1 MEHMQGTRDIVTPSE
16 AMKRRIFRVIGPA
29 AMAVAMAIALL
40 LLHRELKSYHYRDLM
55 RQVWTLPHSHLAL
68 ALLLTAV
75 AYAVLAGYDAI
86 ALSYVEHPLP
96 VRRIAFGSFIAYALS
111 HSLGF
116 PLLTGGPV
124 RYRFWSVWGLSTAEI
139 AQAISFAGATFI
151 IGMVAVAGVVF
162 LLEPA
167 STIELLRLP
176 FNTLKPIG
184 AVCLLLVAGYLLLS
198 ATRYKTF
205 RLLQWEFPVPSTRL
219 ALAQL
224 AVAVVDWAI
233 AGAVLYVLLPTGY
246 HLSFLPVLGVFLI
259 AQFAGILSHVPGG
272 VGVFEAI
279 VVVLLKPH
287 VPAASIVGALI
298 AYRVIYYL
306 LPLVIALTFLIAFE
320 VQRRRDRVAEVAS
333 LAGGIV
339 GRWMPTLLPQ
349 FLSVTTFVAGVIL
362 LVSGATPSVRSRVTA
377 LDSVLPLAVIEV
389 SHFAASIAGAALII
403 LAWAIRRR
411 LDAAYGLTIATLVIG
426 IIASLLKGLDW
437 EEAFALTLVL
447 GALIPSRPV
456 FYRKA
461 AITGEPFGKEWIAA
475 VVLVGIVTTWLAFF
489 SYRNID
495 FTSAVWWQFSGRGDA
510 PRSLRAMI
518 GALGA
523 LMLFALLRKLRH
535 AEAEPDLPSPRQ
547 LDIAAQ
553 IAARSHDT
561 IANLA
566 LLGDKALL
574 FSDTGQSMIMYGVAG
589 RSWIA
594 LGDPLGVE
602 AERGELAWQFRES
615 ADRHGGWPVFYE
627 VSAKHLPIY
636 IDLGLTLFK
645 LGEEAMIPLSD
656 FSLEGGN
663 RKALRR
669 TRKDALKAGATF
681 EMIPAEDTHIFIPE
695 LKRVSDEWLASKRTK
710 EKGFSLG
717 RFDERYLQS
726 FPVAL
731 IRVGDAVVAFA
742 NVWLGADKTEIS
754 VDLMRYTSVAPPGVM
769 EFLLIELM
777 LWGSSN
783 GYERFNLGMA
793 PLSGI
798 ENRSLAPL
806 WNRVGALLFSRG
818 EPFYNFQG
826 LRQYKE
832 KFDPIWEPR
841 YLASPGGLVLPRILT
856 NVASLISGGLAGVV
870 SK

>member
-1 MEHMQGTRDIVTPSE
+1 
-16 AMKRRIFRVIGPA
+16 MKFKISRAIGPA
-29 AMAVAMAIALL
+29 AMAVAVAIALVL
-40 LLHRELKSYHYRDLM
+40 LEHELKAYHYGDLM
-55 RQVWTLPHSHLAL
+55 RQVWTLPHLHLAL

-75 AYAVLAGYDAI
+75 AYAVLPGYDVI
-86 ALSYVEHPLP
+86 ALAYVDHPLP
-96 VRRIAFGSFIAYALS
+96 LRRIAFGSFIAYALS

-116 PLLTGGPV
+116 PLLSGGPV
-124 RYRFWSVWGLSTAEI
+124 RYRFWSVWGLSTSEI
-139 AQAISFAGATFI
+139 AQAIGFAGATFI
-151 IGMVAVAGVVF
+151 IGMIAVAGFVF
-162 LLEPA
+162 VLEPT
-167 STIELLRLP
+167 STIQLLRLP
-176 FNTLKPIG
+176 FSSLKPLG
-184 AVCLLLVAGYLLLS
+184 ALCLVVVAAYLVLS

-205 RLLQWEFPVPSTRL
+205 RFFDWEFPVPSTRL

-224 AVAVVDWAI
+224 LVAVVDWTA
-233 AGAVLYVLLPTGY
+233 AGAVLYVLLPPGY
-246 HLSFLPVLGVFLI
+246 HLSFLPVLGVFLL
-259 AQFAGILSHVPGG
+259 AQFAGILSHIPGG
-272 VGVFEAI
+272 LGVFEAI
-279 VVVLLKPH
+279 VVLLLKPYL
-287 VPAASIVGALI
+287 PAASIIGSLL
-298 AYRVIYYL
+298 AYRAIYYL
-306 LPLVIALTFLIAFE
+306 LPLVVALAFLIAFE
-320 VQRRRDRVAEVAS
+320 VQRKRDRVAEVAS

-339 GRWMPTLLPQ
+339 GRWMPALLPQ
-349 FLSVTTFVAGVIL
+349 ILSVTTFVAGVIL
-362 LVSGATPSVRSRVTA
+362 IVSGATPAVRSRVTA
-377 LDSVLPLAVIEV
+377 LDSVLPLGIIEL
-389 SHFAASIAGAALII
+389 SHFAASVAGAGLVI

-411 LDAAYGLTIATLVIG
+411 LDAAYTLTIATLVIG
-426 IIASLLKGLDW
+426 IVASLLKGLDW
-437 EEAFALTLVL
+437 EEALALTLVL
-447 GALIPSRPV
+447 AALIPSRRA

-461 AITGEPFGKEWIAA
+461 AITSEPFPNGWIAA
-475 VVLVGIVTTWLAFF
+475 VVVVGVVTTWLAFF

-495 FTSAVWWQFSGRGDA
+495 FTSPVWWEFSGRGDA

-518 GALGA
+518 GVLGA
-523 LMLFALLRKLRH
+523 LLLFALSRKLRH

-547 LDIAAQ
+547 LE
-553 IAARSHDT
+553 IAARIAAGSPDA

-594 LGDPLGVE
+594 LGDPIGPE
-602 AERGELAWQFRES
+602 SERGELAWRFRES
-615 ADRHGGWPVFYE
+615 ADQHGGWPVFYE

-645 LGEEAMIPLSD
+645 LGEEAIIPLPG
-656 FSLEGGN
+656 FSLEGGV
-663 RKALRR
+663 RKALRH
-669 TRKDALKAGATF
+669 TRKDAVKAGATF
-681 EMIPAEDTHIFIPE
+681 EMIPPEDTHIFLPG
-695 LKRVSDEWLASKRTK
+695 LKQISDEWLATKRTK

-717 RFDERYLQS
+717 RFDEHYLSS

-731 IRVGDAVVAFA
+731 VRVGDAVVAFA
-742 NVWLGADKTEIS
+742 SVWLGADRTEIS
-754 VDLMRYTSVAPPGVM
+754 VDLMRYTSVAPRCVM

-777 LWGSSN
+777 LWGKEN
-783 GYERFNLGMA
+783 GYQRFNLGMA

-798 ENRSLAPL
+798 QNRSLAPL

-841 YLASPGGLVLPRILT
+841 YLASPGGMVLPRILT

>member
-1 MEHMQGTRDIVTPSE
+1 
-16 AMKRRIFRVIGPA
+16 MKFKIFRAIGPA
-29 AMAVAMAIALL
+29 AMAVALAFAFVLL
-40 LLHRELKSYHYRDLM
+40 EHELKAYHYRDLM

-75 AYAVLAGYDAI
+75 AYAVLPGYDAI
-86 ALSYVEHPLP
+86 ALAYVEHPLP
-96 VRRIAFGSFIAYALS
+96 LRRIAFGSFIAYALS

-116 PLLTGGPV
+116 PLLSGGPV
-124 RYRFWSVWGLSTAEI
+124 RYRFWSVWGLSTSEI

-151 IGMVAVAGVVF
+151 IGMIAVAGFVF
-162 LLEPA
+162 VLEPT
-167 STIELLRLP
+167 STIQLLRLP
-176 FNTLKPIG
+176 FSSLKPVG
-184 AVCLLLVAGYLLLS
+184 ALCLVLVAAYLALS

-205 RLLQWEFPVPSTRL
+205 RFFDWEFPVPSAQL

-224 AVAVVDWAI
+224 GVAVVDWTA
-233 AGAVLYVLLPTGY
+233 AGAVLYVLLPPGY
-246 HLSFLPVLGVFLI
+246 RLSFLPVLGVFLL

-272 VGVFEAI
+272 LGVFEAI
-279 VVVLLKPH
+279 VVLLLKPYL
-287 VPAASIVGALI
+287 PAASIVGSLL
-298 AYRVIYYL
+298 AYRAIYYL
-306 LPLVIALTFLIAFE
+306 LPLVVALAFLIAFE
-320 VQRRRDRVAEVAS
+320 VRRQRDRVAEVAS

-339 GRWMPTLLPQ
+339 GRWMPALLPQ
-349 FLSVTTFVAGVIL
+349 ILSVTTFVAGVIL
-362 LVSGATPSVRSRVTA
+362 IVSGATPAVQSRVTA
-377 LDSVLPLAVIEV
+377 LDAVLPLGIIEL
-389 SHFAASIAGAALII
+389 SHFAASLAGAGLVV

-411 LDAAYGLTIATLVIG
+411 LDAAYTLTIATLVIG
-426 IIASLLKGLDW
+426 IVASLLKGLDW
-437 EEAFALTLVL
+437 EEAVALTLVL
-447 GALIPSRPV
+447 AALIPSRRA

-461 AITGEPFGKEWIAA
+461 AITSEPFTNGWIAA
-475 VVLVGIVTTWLAFF
+475 VIVVGLVTTWLAFF
-489 SYRNID
+489 SYRNVD
-495 FTSAVWWQFSGRGDA
+495 FTSPVWWEFSGRGDA

-518 GALGA
+518 GVLGV
-523 LMLFALLRKLRH
+523 LMLFALSRRLRH
-535 AEAEPDLPSPRQ
+535 AEADPELPSPRQ
-547 LDIAAQ
+547 LE
-553 IAARSHDT
+553 IAARIAAGSPDT

-574 FSDTGQSMIMYGVAG
+574 FSETGRSMIMYGVAG

-594 LGDPLGVE
+594 LGDPLGHE
-602 AERGELAWQFRES
+602 SERAELAWRFRER
-615 ADRHGGWPVFYE
+615 ADQHGGWPVFYE

-645 LGEEAMIPLSD
+645 LGEEAIIPLPD
-656 FSLEGGN
+656 FSLEGGG

-669 TRKDALKAGATF
+669 TRKDAMNAGATF
-681 EMIPAEDTHIFIPE
+681 EMIPQEDTHIFLPG
-695 LKRVSDEWLASKRTK
+695 LKQISDEWLATKRTK

-717 RFDERYLQS
+717 RFDERYLNG

-742 NVWLGADKTEIS
+742 NVWLGGDRTEIS
-754 VDLMRYTSVAPPGVM
+754 VDLMRYTSVAPQGVM
-769 EFLLIELM
+769 EFLLIELI
-777 LWGSSN
+777 LWGRDN
-783 GYERFNLGMA
+783 GYQRFILGMA

>member
-1 MEHMQGTRDIVTPSE
+1 
-16 AMKRRIFRVIGPA
+16 MKAKISRAAGPA
-29 AMAVAMAIALL
+29 VMVIAVGVALVL
-40 LLHRELKSYHYRDLM
+40 LERELKAYRYRDLM

-75 AYAVLAGYDAI
+75 AYSVLPGYDAI
-86 ALSYVEHPLP
+86 ALSYVDHPLP
-96 VRRIAFGSFIAYALS
+96 IRRIAFGSFIAYALS

-116 PLLTGGPV
+116 PLLSGGPV
-124 RYRFWSVWGLSTAEI
+124 RYRFWSVWGLSTSEI
-139 AQAISFAGATFI
+139 AQALSFAGATFI
-151 IGMVAVAGVVF
+151 IGMIAVAGGVF
-162 LLEPA
+162 LLEPK

-176 FNTLKPIG
+176 VTTLKPLG
-184 AVCLLLVAGYLLLS
+184 AVCLALVVGYLALS
-198 ATRYKTF
+198 ATSDKTF
-205 RLLQWEFPVPSTRL
+205 RLFEWEFPVPSARL

-224 AVAVVDWAI
+224 GVAVVDWCS
-233 AGAVLYVLLPTGY
+233 AGAVLYVLLPAGY
-246 HLSFLPVLGVFLI
+246 RLSFLPVLGVFLI

-272 VGVFEAI
+272 LGVFEAI
-279 VVVLLKPH
+279 VVLLLKARL
-287 VPAASIVGALI
+287 PAASIVGALV
-298 AYRVIYYL
+298 AYRVFYYL
-306 LPLVIALTFLIAFE
+306 LPLVVALSFLIAFE
-320 VQRRRDRVAEVAS
+320 VERQRERVAEVAT

-339 GRWMPTLLPQ
+339 GRWIPTLLPQ
-349 FLSVTTFVAGVIL
+349 VLSISTFGGGVIL
-362 LVSGATPSVRSRVTA
+362 IVSGATPSARGRVSA
-377 LDSVLPLAVIEV
+377 LDAVLPLGVIEL
-389 SHFAASIAGAALII
+389 SHLAASLAGAGLVI

-411 LDAAYGLTIATLVIG
+411 LDAAYALTIATLSIG
-426 IIASLLKGLDW
+426 IVASLLKGLDW
-437 EEAFALTLVL
+437 EEAVALTVVLVAVL
-447 GALIPSRPV
+447 PSRRV

-461 AITGEPFGKEWIAA
+461 AIGREPFSNQWMAA
-475 VVLVGIVTTWLAFF
+475 LIVVSVVTTWLAFF
-489 SYRNID
+489 SYRNVD
-495 FTSAVWWQFSGRGDA
+495 LTSPVWWEFSGRGDA

-518 GALGA
+518 AVLGA
-523 LMLFALLRKLRH
+523 LLLFALSRKLRH
-535 AEAEPDLPSPRQ
+535 AEPEPALPSPRQ
-547 LDIAAQ
+547 LDL
-553 IAARSHDT
+553 AARIAQESHTT

-574 FSDTGQSMIMYGVAG
+574 FSESGKSMIMYGIAG

-594 LGDPLGVE
+594 LGDPLGADVE
-602 AERGELAWQFRES
+602 RAELAWRFRES

-636 IDLGLTLFK
+636 IDLGLTLLK
-645 LGEEAMIPLSD
+645 LGEEAIIPLPE
-656 FSLEGGN
+656 FSLDGGS

-669 TRKDALKAGATF
+669 TRKDACKAGVRF
-681 EMIPAEDTHIFIPE
+681 EMIPPE
-695 LKRVSDEWLASKRTK
+695 STPVFLPVLKDISDEWLGTKHTK

-717 RFDERYLQS
+717 RFDERYLRS

-731 IRVGDAVVAFA
+731 IRVGDSVVAFA
-742 NVWLGADKTEIS
+742 NVWLGADRAEMS
-754 VDLMRYTSVAPPGVM
+754 VDLMRYTAVAPPGVM

-777 LWGSSN
+777 LWGKEN
-783 GYERFNLGMA
+783 GYQRFDLGMA

>member
-1 MEHMQGTRDIVTPSE
+1 MNH
-16 AMKRRIFRVIGPA
+16 RISRAIGPA
-29 AMAVAMAIALL
+29 AMVVAMGIALL
-40 LLHRELKSYHYRDLM
+40 LLERELKSYHYRDLM
-55 RQVWTLPHSHLAL
+55 RQVWTLPHSHLLL
-68 ALLLTAV
+68 ALLLTAL
-75 AYAVLAGYDAI
+75 AYAVLPGYDAI

-116 PLLTGGPV
+116 PLLSGGPV
-124 RYRFWSVWGLSTAEI
+124 RYRFWTVWGLSTSEI

-151 IGMVAVAGVVF
+151 IGMIAVAGGVF
-162 LLEPA
+162 LLEPK

-176 FNTLKPIG
+176 ISTLKPFG
-184 AVCLLLVAGYLLLS
+184 AICLLLVAGYLALS
-198 ATRYKTF
+198 ATRYKTVKLF
-205 RLLQWEFPVPSTRL
+205 DWEFPVPSTRL

-224 AVAVVDWAI
+224 VVAVIDWTA
-233 AGAVLYVLLPTGY
+233 AGAVLYVLLPSGY
-246 HLSFLPVLGVFLI
+246 RLSFLPVLGVFLI

-279 VVVLLKPH
+279 IVVLLKPYL
-287 VPAASIVGALI
+287 PAASIVGSLI

-306 LPLVIALTFLIAFE
+306 LPLVVALAFLIAFE
-320 VQRRRDRVAEVAS
+320 VERQRDRVAEMAS
-333 LAGGIV
+333 AAGGIV
-339 GRWMPTLLPQ
+339 GRWMPAILPQ
-349 FLSVTTFVAGVIL
+349 FLSITTFVAGVIL
-362 LVSGATPSVRSRVTA
+362 IVSGATPAVRSRFTA
-377 LDSVLPLAVIEV
+377 LDAVLPLGVMEL

-411 LDAAYGLTIATLVIG
+411 LDAAYSLTVATLAIG
-426 IIASLLKGLDW
+426 VVASLLKGLDW

-447 GALIPSRPV
+447 AALIPSRRV

-461 AITGEPFGKEWIAA
+461 AITSEPFGNGWIAA
-475 VVLVGIVTTWLAFF
+475 VVVVGIVTTWLAFF
-489 SYRNID
+489 SYRNVD

-518 GALGA
+518 GVLGA
-523 LMLFALLRKLRH
+523 LMLFGFTRKLRH
-535 AEAEPDLPSPRQ
+535 AEAEPELPSPRQ
-547 LDIAAQ
+547 LDLAAQ
-553 IAARSHDT
+553 IASSSHST
-561 IANLA
+561 MANLA

-574 FSDTGQSMIMYGVAG
+574 FSDSGQTMIMYGVAG

-594 LGDPLGVE
+594 LGDPLGPDS
-602 AERGELAWQFRES
+602 ERGELAWRFRES

-627 VSAKHLPIY
+627 VSASNLPIY

-645 LGEEAMIPLSD
+645 LGEEAMIPLAQ
-656 FSLEGGN
+656 FSLDGGD

-669 TRKDALKAGATF
+669 TRKDAVKAGATF
-681 EMIPAEDTHIFIPE
+681 EMIPPEDTHIFIPVM
-695 LKRVSDEWLASKRTK
+695 RQVSDEWLATKRTK

-717 RFDERYLQS
+717 RFDERYLES
-726 FPVAL
+726 FPAAL
-731 IRVGDAVVAFA
+731 VRVGDAVVAFA
-742 NVWLGADKTEIS
+742 NVWVGADKSEIS

-777 LWGSSN
+777 LWGKAN
-783 GYERFNLGMA
+783 GFERFNLGMA

-832 KFDPIWEPR
+832 KFDPLWEPR

-856 NVASLISGGLAGVV
+856 NVASLISGGLVGVV

>member
-1 MEHMQGTRDIVTPSE
+1 
-16 AMKRRIFRVIGPA
+16 MKFRISRAIGPA
-29 AMAVAMAIALL
+29 AMVGAVGIALVL
-40 LLHRELKSYHYRDLM
+40 LEHELKSYHYRDLM

-75 AYAVLAGYDAI
+75 AYAVLPGYDAI
-86 ALSYVEHPLP
+86 ALSYVDHPLP

-116 PLLTGGPV
+116 PLLSGGPV
-124 RYRFWSVWGLSTAEI
+124 RYRFWSAWGLSTSEI

-151 IGMVAVAGVVF
+151 IGMIAVAGFVF
-162 LLEPA
+162 VLEPT
-167 STIELLRLP
+167 STIQLLRLP
-176 FNTLKPIG
+176 FNSLKPLG
-184 AVCLLLVAGYLLLS
+184 ALCLLLIAGYLALS
-198 ATRYKTF
+198 TTRYKTF
-205 RLLQWEFPVPSTRL
+205 RLFEWEFPVPSTRL

-224 AVAVVDWAI
+224 LVAVVDWTA
-233 AGAVLYVLLPTGY
+233 AGAVLYVLLPPGY
-246 HLSFLPVLGVFLI
+246 RLAFLPVLGVFLL

-272 VGVFEAI
+272 LGVFEAI
-279 VVVLLKPH
+279 VVLLLKPY
-287 VPAASIVGALI
+287 VPAASIVGSLL
-298 AYRVIYYL
+298 AYRAIYYL
-306 LPLVIALTFLIAFE
+306 LPLVIALAFLIAFE
-320 VQRRRDRVAEVAS
+320 VQRQRDRVAGVAT

-349 FLSVTTFVAGVIL
+349 ILSVTTFVAGVIL
-362 LVSGATPSVRSRVTA
+362 IVSGATPAVRSRVTA
-377 LDSVLPLAVIEV
+377 LDSVLPLGVIEL
-389 SHFAASIAGAALII
+389 SHFAASLAGAGLVI

-411 LDAAYGLTIATLVIG
+411 LDAAYTLTIATLVIG
-426 IIASLLKGLDW
+426 IVASLLKGLDW

-447 GALIPSRPV
+447 VALIPSRRA

-461 AITGEPFGKEWIAA
+461 AITSEPFSNGWLAA
-475 VVLVGIVTTWLAFF
+475 VIVVGVVTTWLAFF
-489 SYRNID
+489 SYRNVD
-495 FTSAVWWQFSGRGDA
+495 FTSPVWWEFSGRGDA
-510 PRSLRAMI
+510 PRSLRAMV
-518 GALGA
+518 GVLGA
-523 LMLFALLRKLRH
+523 LMLFALSRKLRH
-535 AEAEPDLPSPRQ
+535 AEADPELPTSRQ
-547 LDIAAQ
+547 LDIAGR
-553 IAARSHDT
+553 IAADSPDT

-566 LLGDKALL
+566 LLGDKSLL
-574 FSDTGQSMIMYGVAG
+574 FSQTGRSMIMYGVAG

-594 LGDPLGVE
+594 LGDPLGPE
-602 AERGELAWQFRES
+602 SERAELAWRFRES
-615 ADRHGGWPVFYE
+615 ADEHGGWPVFYE
-627 VSAKHLPIY
+627 VSARHLPIY

-645 LGEEAMIPLSD
+645 LGEEAIIPLPD
-656 FSLEGGN
+656 FSLDGGG

-669 TRKDALKAGATF
+669 TRKDTVKAGATF
-681 EMIPAEDTHIFIPE
+681 EMIPPEDTHVFLPG
-695 LKRVSDEWLASKRTK
+695 LKQISDEWLASKRTK

-717 RFDERYLQS
+717 RFDDRYLKS

-731 IRVGDAVVAFA
+731 IRIGDAVVAFA
-742 NVWLGADKTEIS
+742 NVWVGADRTEIS

-777 LWGSSN
+777 LWGKEN
-783 GYERFNLGMA
+783 GYQRFNLGMA

-826 LRQYKE
+826 LRLYKE

>member
-1 MEHMQGTRDIVTPSE
+1 
-16 AMKRRIFRVIGPA
+16 MKFKISRAIGPA
-29 AMAVAMAIALL
+29 AMAVAVAIALVL
-40 LLHRELKSYHYRDLM
+40 LEHELKAYHYGDLM
-55 RQVWTLPHSHLAL
+55 RQVWTLPHLHLAL

-75 AYAVLAGYDAI
+75 AYAVLPGYDVI
-86 ALSYVEHPLP
+86 ALAYVDHPLP
-96 VRRIAFGSFIAYALS
+96 LRRIAFGSFIAYALS

-116 PLLTGGPV
+116 PLLSGGPV
-124 RYRFWSVWGLSTAEI
+124 RYRFWSVWGLSTSEI
-139 AQAISFAGATFI
+139 AQAIGFAGATFI
-151 IGMVAVAGVVF
+151 IGMIAVAGFVF
-162 LLEPA
+162 VLEPT
-167 STIELLRLP
+167 STIQLLRLP
-176 FNTLKPIG
+176 FSSLKPLG
-184 AVCLLLVAGYLLLS
+184 ALCLVVVAAYLVLS

-205 RLLQWEFPVPSTRL
+205 RFFDWEFPVPSTRL

-224 AVAVVDWAI
+224 LVAVVDWTA
-233 AGAVLYVLLPTGY
+233 AGAVLYVLLPPGY
-246 HLSFLPVLGVFLI
+246 HLSFLPVLGVFLL
-259 AQFAGILSHVPGG
+259 AQFAGILSHIPGG
-272 VGVFEAI
+272 LGVFEAI
-279 VVVLLKPH
+279 VVLLLKPYL
-287 VPAASIVGALI
+287 PAASIIGSLL
-298 AYRVIYYL
+298 AYRAIYYL
-306 LPLVIALTFLIAFE
+306 LPLVVALAFLIAFE
-320 VQRRRDRVAEVAS
+320 VQRKRDRVAEVAS

-339 GRWMPTLLPQ
+339 GRWMPALLPQ
-349 FLSVTTFVAGVIL
+349 ILSVTTFVAGVIL
-362 LVSGATPSVRSRVTA
+362 IVSGATPAVRSRVTA
-377 LDSVLPLAVIEV
+377 LDSVLPLGIIEL
-389 SHFAASIAGAALII
+389 SHFAASVAGAGLVI

-411 LDAAYGLTIATLVIG
+411 LDAAYTLTIATLVIG
-426 IIASLLKGLDW
+426 IVASLLKGLDW
-437 EEAFALTLVL
+437 EEALALTLVL
-447 GALIPSRPV
+447 AALIPSRRA

-461 AITGEPFGKEWIAA
+461 AITSEPFPNGWIAA
-475 VVLVGIVTTWLAFF
+475 VVVVGVVTTWLAFF

-495 FTSAVWWQFSGRGDA
+495 FTSPVWWEFSGRGDA

-518 GALGA
+518 GVLGA
-523 LMLFALLRKLRH
+523 LLLFALSRKLRH

-547 LDIAAQ
+547 LE
-553 IAARSHDT
+553 IAARIAAGSPDA

-594 LGDPLGVE
+594 LGDPIGPE
-602 AERGELAWQFRES
+602 SERGELAWRFRES
-615 ADRHGGWPVFYE
+615 ADQHGGWPVFYE

-645 LGEEAMIPLSD
+645 LGEEAIIPLPD
-656 FSLEGGN
+656 FSLEGGV

-669 TRKDALKAGATF
+669 TRKDAVKAGATF
-681 EMIPAEDTHIFIPE
+681 EMIQPEDTHIFLPG
-695 LKRVSDEWLASKRTK
+695 LKQISDEWLATKRTK

-717 RFDERYLQS
+717 RFDEHYLSS

-731 IRVGDAVVAFA
+731 VRVGDAVVAFA
-742 NVWLGADKTEIS
+742 SVWLGADRTEIS
-754 VDLMRYTSVAPPGVM
+754 VDLMRYTSVAPRCVM
-769 EFLLIELM
+769 EFLLIELV
-777 LWGSSN
+777 LWGKEN
-783 GYERFNLGMA
+783 GYQRFNLGMA

-798 ENRSLAPL
+798 QNRSLAPL

-841 YLASPGGLVLPRILT
+841 YLASPGGMVLPRILT

>member
-1 MEHMQGTRDIVTPSE
+1 
-16 AMKRRIFRVIGPA
+16 MKFKIFRAIGPA
-29 AMAVAMAIALL
+29 AMAVALAFAFVLL
-40 LLHRELKSYHYRDLM
+40 EHELKAYHYRDLM

-75 AYAVLAGYDAI
+75 AYAVLPGYDAI
-86 ALSYVEHPLP
+86 ALAYVEHPLP
-96 VRRIAFGSFIAYALS
+96 LRRIAFGSFIAYALS

-116 PLLTGGPV
+116 PLLSGGPV
-124 RYRFWSVWGLSTAEI
+124 RYRFWSVWGLSTSEI

-151 IGMVAVAGVVF
+151 IGMIAVAGFVF
-162 LLEPA
+162 VLEPT
-167 STIELLRLP
+167 STIQLLRLP
-176 FNTLKPIG
+176 FSSLKPVG
-184 AVCLLLVAGYLLLS
+184 ALCLVLVAAYLALS

-205 RLLQWEFPVPSTRL
+205 RFFDWEFPVPSAQL

-224 AVAVVDWAI
+224 GVAVVDWTA
-233 AGAVLYVLLPTGY
+233 AGAVLYVLLPPGY
-246 HLSFLPVLGVFLI
+246 RLSFLPVLGVFLL

-272 VGVFEAI
+272 LGVFEAI
-279 VVVLLKPH
+279 VVLLLKPYL
-287 VPAASIVGALI
+287 PAASIVGSLL
-298 AYRVIYYL
+298 AYRAIYYL
-306 LPLVIALTFLIAFE
+306 LPLVVALAFLIAFE
-320 VQRRRDRVAEVAS
+320 VRRQRDRVAEVAS

-339 GRWMPTLLPQ
+339 GRWMPGLLPQ
-349 FLSVTTFVAGVIL
+349 ILSVTTFVAGVIL
-362 LVSGATPSVRSRVTA
+362 IVSGATPAVRSRVTA
-377 LDSVLPLAVIEV
+377 LDSVLPLGIIEL
-389 SHFAASIAGAALII
+389 SHFAASLAGAGLVV

-411 LDAAYGLTIATLVIG
+411 LDAAYTLTIATLVIG
-426 IIASLLKGLDW
+426 IVASLLKGLDW
-437 EEAFALTLVL
+437 EEAVALTLVL
-447 GALIPSRPV
+447 AALIPSRRA

-461 AITGEPFGKEWIAA
+461 AITSEPFTNGWIAA
-475 VVLVGIVTTWLAFF
+475 VIVVGLVTTWLAFF
-489 SYRNID
+489 SYRNVD
-495 FTSAVWWQFSGRGDA
+495 FTSPVWWEFSGRGDA

-518 GALGA
+518 GVLGV
-523 LMLFALLRKLRH
+523 LMLFALSRRLRH
-535 AEAEPDLPSPRQ
+535 AEADPELPSPRQ
-547 LDIAAQ
+547 LE
-553 IAARSHDT
+553 IAARIAAGSPDT

-574 FSDTGQSMIMYGVAG
+574 FSATGRSMIMYGVAG

-594 LGDPLGVE
+594 LGDPLGHE
-602 AERGELAWQFRES
+602 SERAELAWRFRER
-615 ADRHGGWPVFYE
+615 ADHHGGWPVFYE

-645 LGEEAMIPLSD
+645 LGEEAIIPLHD
-656 FSLEGGN
+656 FSLEGGG

-669 TRKDALKAGATF
+669 TRKDAMNAGATF
-681 EMIPAEDTHIFIPE
+681 EMIPQGDTHIFLPG
-695 LKRVSDEWLASKRTK
+695 LKQISDEWLATKRTK

-717 RFDERYLQS
+717 RFDERYLNG

-742 NVWLGADKTEIS
+742 NVWLGGDRTEIS
-754 VDLMRYTSVAPPGVM
+754 VDLMRYTSVAPQGVM

-777 LWGSSN
+777 LWGRDN
-783 GYERFNLGMA
+783 GYQRFILGMA

-856 NVASLISGGLAGVV
+856 NIASLISGGLAGVV

>member
-1 MEHMQGTRDIVTPSE
+1 
-16 AMKRRIFRVIGPA
+16 MKFRISRGIGPA
-29 AMAVAMAIALL
+29 AMVVAVGVALVL
-40 LLHRELKSYHYRDLM
+40 LEHELKSYHYRDLM

-68 ALLLTAV
+68 ALLLTVV
-75 AYAVLAGYDAI
+75 AYAVLPGYDAI
-86 ALSYVEHPLP
+86 ALAYVDHPLP

-116 PLLTGGPV
+116 PLLSGGPV
-124 RYRFWSVWGLSTAEI
+124 RYRFWSAWGLSTSEI

-151 IGMVAVAGVVF
+151 IGMVAVAGFVF
-162 LLEPA
+162 ILEPT
-167 STIELLRLP
+167 STIQLLRLP
-176 FNTLKPIG
+176 FSTLKPLG
-184 AVCLLLVAGYLLLS
+184 ALCLLLIACYLVLS

-205 RLLQWEFPVPSTRL
+205 RFFEWEFPVPSTRL

-224 AVAVVDWAI
+224 LVAVVDWTA
-233 AGAVLYVLLPTGY
+233 AAAVLYVLLPPGY
-246 HLSFLPVLGVFLI
+246 RLSFLPVLGVFLL

-272 VGVFEAI
+272 LGVFEAI
-279 VVVLLKPH
+279 VVLLLKPY
-287 VPAASIVGALI
+287 VPAASIVGSLL
-298 AYRVIYYL
+298 AYRAIYYL
-306 LPLVIALTFLIAFE
+306 FPLVVALAFLIAFE
-320 VQRRRDRVAEVAS
+320 AQRQRDRVAEVAS

-349 FLSVTTFVAGVIL
+349 ILSITTFIAGVIL
-362 LVSGATPSVRSRVTA
+362 IVSGATPAVRSRVTA
-377 LDSVLPLAVIEV
+377 LDSVLPLGVIEL
-389 SHFAASIAGAALII
+389 SHFAASLAGAGLIV

-411 LDAAYGLTIATLVIG
+411 LDAAYTLTIATLVIG
-426 IIASLLKGLDW
+426 IVASLLKGLDW
-437 EEAFALTLVL
+437 EEAVALTLVL
-447 GALIPSRPV
+447 AALIPSRRA

-461 AITGEPFGKEWIAA
+461 AITSEPFSNGWIAA
-475 VVLVGIVTTWLAFF
+475 VIVVGMVTTWLAFF
-489 SYRNID
+489 SYRNVD
-495 FTSAVWWQFSGRGDA
+495 FTSPVWWEFSGRGDA

-518 GALGA
+518 GVLGA
-523 LMLFALLRKLRH
+523 LMLFALSRKLRH
-535 AEAEPDLPSPRQ
+535 AVADPELPTSRQ
-547 LDIAAQ
+547 LDIAGR
-553 IAARSHDT
+553 IAADCPDT

-566 LLGDKALL
+566 LLGDKSLL
-574 FSDTGQSMIMYGVAG
+574 FSETGRSMIMYGVAG

-594 LGDPLGVE
+594 LGDPLGHDS
-602 AERGELAWQFRES
+602 ERGELAWRFREN
-615 ADRHGGWPVFYE
+615 ADEHGGWPVFYE
-627 VSAKHLPIY
+627 VSARHLPIY

-645 LGEEAMIPLSD
+645 LGEEAIIPLPD
-656 FSLEGGN
+656 FSLEGGG

-669 TRKDALKAGATF
+669 TRKDAVKAGATF
-681 EMIPAEDTHIFIPE
+681 EMIPPEDTHAFMPG
-695 LKRVSDEWLASKRTK
+695 LKEISDEWLASKRTK

-717 RFDERYLQS
+717 RFDERYLKS

-742 NVWLGADKTEIS
+742 NVWVGADRTEIS

-777 LWGSSN
+777 LWGKEN
-783 GYERFNLGMA
+783 GYQRFNLGMA

>member
-1 MEHMQGTRDIVTPSE
+1 MKFKISR
-16 AMKRRIFRVIGPA
+16 AMGPT
-29 AMAVAMAIALL
+29 AMAVAVAIALVL
-40 LLHRELKSYHYRDLM
+40 LEHELKAYHYGDLM

-75 AYAVLAGYDAI
+75 AYAVLPGYDAI
-86 ALSYVEHPLP
+86 ALAYVDHPLP
-96 VRRIAFGSFIAYALS
+96 LRRIAFGSFIAYALS

-116 PLLTGGPV
+116 PLLSGGPV
-124 RYRFWSVWGLSTAEI
+124 RYRFWSVWGLSTSEI

-151 IGMVAVAGVVF
+151 IGMIAVAGFVF
-162 LLEPA
+162 VLEPT
-167 STIELLRLP
+167 STIQLLRLP
-176 FNTLKPIG
+176 FSSLKPLG
-184 AVCLLLVAGYLLLS
+184 ALCLVVVAAYLALS

-205 RLLQWEFPVPSTRL
+205 RFFDWEFPVPSTRL

-224 AVAVVDWAI
+224 LVAVVDWTA
-233 AGAVLYVLLPTGY
+233 AGAVLYVLLPPGY
-246 HLSFLPVLGVFLI
+246 HLSFLPVLGVFLL
-259 AQFAGILSHVPGG
+259 AQFAGILSHIPGG
-272 VGVFEAI
+272 LGVFEAI
-279 VVVLLKPH
+279 VVLLLKPYL
-287 VPAASIVGALI
+287 PAASIAGSLL
-298 AYRVIYYL
+298 AYRAIYYL
-306 LPLVIALTFLIAFE
+306 LPLVVALAFLIAFE
-320 VQRRRDRVAEVAS
+320 VQRQGERVAEVAS

-339 GRWMPTLLPQ
+339 GRWMPALLPQ
-349 FLSVTTFVAGVIL
+349 ILSVTTFVAGVIL
-362 LVSGATPSVRSRVTA
+362 IVSGATPAVRSRVTA
-377 LDSVLPLAVIEV
+377 LDAVLPLGVIEL
-389 SHFAASIAGAALII
+389 SHFAASLAGAGLIV

-411 LDAAYGLTIATLVIG
+411 LDAAYTLTIAMLGIG
-426 IIASLLKGLDW
+426 IVASLLKGLDW

-447 GALIPSRPV
+447 AALIPSRRA

-461 AITGEPFGKEWIAA
+461 AITSEPFTNGWMAA
-475 VVLVGIVTTWLAFF
+475 VIVVGVVTTWLAFF
-489 SYRNID
+489 SYRNVD
-495 FTSAVWWQFSGRGDA
+495 FTSPVWWEFSGRGDA

-518 GALGA
+518 GVLGV
-523 LMLFALLRKLRH
+523 LMLFALSRRLRH
-535 AEAEPDLPSPRQ
+535 AEAEPELPSPRQ
-547 LDIAAQ
+547 LDIAAR
-553 IAARSHDT
+553 IAAGSPDT

-574 FSDTGQSMIMYGVAG
+574 FSETGQSMIMYGVAG

-594 LGDPLGVE
+594 LGDPLGPE
-602 AERGELAWQFRES
+602 SERGELAWRFRES

-645 LGEEAMIPLSD
+645 LGEEAIIPLPD
-656 FSLEGGN
+656 FSLEGGV

-669 TRKDALKAGATF
+669 TRKDAVKAGATF
-681 EMIPAEDTHIFIPE
+681 ELIPPEDTHIFLPG
-695 LKRVSDEWLASKRTK
+695 LKQISDEWLATKRTK

-717 RFDERYLQS
+717 RFDERYLSS

-731 IRVGDAVVAFA
+731 VRVGDAVVAFA
-742 NVWLGADKTEIS
+742 NVWLGAGCTEIS

-777 LWGSSN
+777 LWGKEN
-783 GYERFNLGMA
+783 GYQRFNLGMA

-806 WNRVGALLFSRG
+806 WNRLGALLFSRG

-832 KFDPIWEPR
+832 KFGPIWEPR
-841 YLASPGGLVLPRILT
+841 YLASPGGMVLPRILT
-856 NVASLISGGLAGVV
+856 NIASLISGGLAGVV